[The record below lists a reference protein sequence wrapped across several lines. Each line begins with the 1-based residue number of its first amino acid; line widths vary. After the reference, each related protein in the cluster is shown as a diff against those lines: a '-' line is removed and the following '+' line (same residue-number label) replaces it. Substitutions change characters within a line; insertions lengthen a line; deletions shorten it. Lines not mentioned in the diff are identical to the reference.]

1 MPQAQQRDQLP
12 SYVRERALAP
22 TQVVPAG
29 QRPSGRTA
37 AVFLAAARGT
47 TRTPGEQQGR

>member
-1 MPQAQQRDQLP
+1 MPQAQRDQLP

-22 TQVVPAG
+22 TRVVPAG

-37 AVFLAAARGT
+37 AVFLAAARGS
-47 TRTPGEQQGR
+47 TPGEQQAR